1 MTRQEVEAD
10 IIQTLKQIYDPEM
23 PVNIYDMGL
32 IYAIELLPNG
42 EKWDATIVM
51 TLTSPACPVAES
63 LYNNVV
69 NLVSSTPALIN
80 TKVDLTFE
88 PPWDWD
94 MMSED
99 GKLVMNMH

>member
-1 MTRQEVEAD
+1 MKKEDAEAD
-10 IIQTLKQIYDPEM
+10 IIKTLKQIYDPEM

-32 IYAIELLPNG
+32 IYAIELEPSG
-42 EKWDATIVM
+42 EKFDGHIVM

-63 LYNNVV
+63 IYNNVV
-69 NLVSSTPALIN
+69 GLTSSTPGIE
-80 TKVDLTFE
+80 TMKVDLTFE